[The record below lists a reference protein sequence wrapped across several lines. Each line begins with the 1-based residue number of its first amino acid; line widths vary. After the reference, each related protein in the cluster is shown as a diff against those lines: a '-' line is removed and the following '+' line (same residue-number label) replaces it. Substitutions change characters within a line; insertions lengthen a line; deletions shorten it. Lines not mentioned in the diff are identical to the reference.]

1 MPQHMMVGT
10 GGCTVHMCVD
20 VQLTDVISVGDFY
33 MHESLVVAMTVYKY
47 IFLIS
52 KERVIFWLFTRAI
65 ARFH

>member
-47 IFLIS
+47 VFLIS
-52 KERVIFWLFTRAI
+52 KERVITPMFVKY
-65 ARFH
+65 

>member
-20 VQLTDVISVGDFY
+20 VQLTNVISTGDFY
-33 MHESLVVAMTVYKY
+33 MYESLVVAVNKY
-47 IFLIS
+47 IFLIF
-52 KERVIFWLFTRAI
+52 KGRVIFWLFTRAI